1 MKKFMVVLVVSF
13 QHNYRKERRAESFSL
28 REKKRDIGAR
38 LDGRLHTDAFPLH
51 AKTLA
56 ALSTTCGKDSAATL
70 GCHAGTEAMSLC
82 ALASVRLIG
91 ALHY

>member
-1 MKKFMVVLVVSF
+1 MLDLTVPNTVS
-13 QHNYRKERRAESFSL
+13 HRK
-28 REKKRDIGAR
+28 
-38 LDGRLHTDAFPLH
+38 LD

-56 ALSTTCGKDSAATL
+56 ALSTTCGKDSTATL